1 MKSQP
6 RIHLINMS
14 QILEI
19 ISNIVGSGEEDKP
32 EPMTVLEQLEQ
43 ENSKNVT
50 ERHQLTAER
59 EYEQSGYLAQYGQ
72 QMAAGILVNAAIT
85 YGLLTA
91 IDGLTLGF
99 NPILFYLLCG
109 GVNASASV
117 LTIDKKRSPRINIML
132 GGSKFVINM
141 SVNGSLIGQ
150 MGDKVGQSNA
160 TVASIRQSIEN
171 YEAGFKQQDNYWGYV
186 GVVAVAAILITW
198 FLGRGK

>member
-1 MKSQP
+1 
-6 RIHLINMS
+6 MS

-19 ISNIVGSGEEDKP
+19 ISNLVGGGEEDKP

-43 ENSKNVT
+43 KNSKNVT
-50 ERHQLTAER
+50 ERHQLTAEE
-59 EYEQSGYLAQYGQ
+59 EYEASGYIAQYGQ
-72 QMAAGILVNAAIT
+72 QMATGVLVNAVIT

-99 NPILFYLLCG
+99 NPYLFYFLCG
-109 GVNASASV
+109 GVNASTSV
-117 LTIDKKRSPRINIML
+117 LTIDKRRSPRINIML

-160 TVASIRQSIEN
+160 TVASIRQSIED

-186 GVVAVAAILITW
+186 GVVAVAAILMTW
-198 FLGRGK
+198 FFGRGK

>member
-1 MKSQP
+1 
-6 RIHLINMS
+6 MS

-19 ISNIVGSGEEDKP
+19 ISNLIGSGEDKP
-32 EPMTVLEQLEQ
+32 EPMTILEQLEQ

-59 EYEQSGYLAQYGQ
+59 EYEQSGYIAQYGQ

-91 IDGLTLGF
+91 INGLTLGF

-117 LTIDKKRSPRINIML
+117 LTIDKKQSPRINLML

-141 SVNGSLIGQ
+141 SVNGSLIGH
-150 MGDKVGQSNA
+150 MGNKVAQSNI
-160 TVASIRQSIEN
+160 TVASIRQSIED
-171 YEAGFKQQDNYWGYV
+171 YEAGFKKQDSNYWGII
-186 GVVAVAAILITW
+186 GVTLVIAVFIAW
-198 FLGRGK
+198 FFSRGK

>member
-1 MKSQP
+1 
-6 RIHLINMS
+6 MS

-19 ISNIVGSGEEDKP
+19 ISNLVGSGEEEKP

-50 ERHQLTAER
+50 ERHQLTAEK
-59 EYEQSGYLAQYGQ
+59 EYEASGHIAQYGQ

-109 GVNASASV
+109 GVNASSSV
-117 LTIDKKRSPRINIML
+117 LTIDKKRSPRINIIL

-150 MGDKVGQSNA
+150 MGDKVAQSNG

-171 YEAGFKQQDNYWGYV
+171 YESGFKQQDNYWGYV
-186 GVVAVAAILITW
+186 GLIIAIAALIAFIW
-198 FLGRGK
+198 NRK